1 MSIMNDSNVIVSVV
15 KSLEDAVCDIS
26 TIDAECDL
34 SSMTWSEGLSV
45 SVRHVRARI
54 LIMSLF
60 HVMTRISIIL
70 LTLEKYET

>member
-15 KSLEDAVCDIS
+15 KSVEDAVCDMS
-26 TIDAECDL
+26 AIDAECDL

-54 LIMSLF
+54 LIISL
-60 HVMTRISIIL
+60 VMTRISIIL